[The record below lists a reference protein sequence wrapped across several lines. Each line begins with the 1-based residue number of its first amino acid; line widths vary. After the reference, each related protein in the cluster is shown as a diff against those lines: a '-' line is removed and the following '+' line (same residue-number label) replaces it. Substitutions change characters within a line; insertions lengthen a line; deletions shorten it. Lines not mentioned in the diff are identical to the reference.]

1 MVVPNTAQKR
11 IKMSSPMP
19 QNGEPKTVIDE
30 KSLRQAIGH
39 LARWHAAGSVMSLIF
54 AFIPAYLIAS
64 LLPRVGFIRD
74 AALDLIEVLPFV
86 TDVTTRRREVILFII
101 GGLILLALTN
111 IATGIASDIVRF
123 QIIKRVNAQPHP
135 IDLAEAM
142 KNRLRARSGRLEQQY
157 RFFPKHSGDGKLQ
170 PNGLFVG
177 IGPMAPFLL
186 LTAFFVV
193 YFRW

>member
-1 MVVPNTAQKR
+1 
-11 IKMSSPMP
+11 MP
-19 QNGEPKTVIDE
+19 QNGEPKTAIDE
-30 KSLRQAIGH
+30 KSLRQAISH
-39 LARWHAAGSVMSLIF
+39 LARWHAAGSVMSLVL

-64 LLPRVGFIRD
+64 ILPQVGFIRG
-74 AALDLIEVLPFV
+74 AVLALIEFLPFV
-86 TDVTTRRREVILFII
+86 TEVNTRRRDVILFIM

-111 IATGIASDIVRF
+111 IATGIASDIVRSR
-123 QIIKRVNAQPHP
+123 IIRRVNAQPHP
-135 IDLAEAM
+135 VDLAEAM

-177 IGPMAPFLL
+177 IGSMAPFVLL
-186 LTAFFVV
+186 AAFFFI